1 MRSTL
6 SRPSAPRVRRER
18 VAWARELDGVQ
29 PLSKVLVVAATNRPD
44 LVDPALLR
52 PGRFD
57 ALLYVGLP
65 DLEGRLQILSIHTRA
80 TPLADDLDGLAART
94 PNFSGAELA
103 ALCRERQRWLL
114 LKCLSLSRSRSRPEP
129 QQPKQPK
136 QPSFHI
142 AISISYEDLVPY
154 MPISPN
160 YNMYRIMPIFPLMFT
175 VPGTVT
181 VTVPVPTVTLTL
193 PQERSKQQNPELGMP
208 KGRQRQNGLAEW
220 EYEMM
225 LLDNEV
231 DDRLW
236 DGAFDDG
243 WRIVPRA
250 CARGT
255 IRNTYVAPSGE
266 RLRSKTAAFAEH
278 EGTSLLHPDAA
289 SDSQIAP
296 TFPAAAVQGAH
307 EAGLVLHA
315 QQWAMRECGLQPR
328 HTSPSKPR

>member
-114 LKCLSLSRSRSRPEP
+114 LKCLSLSRSRSRPAAATE
-129 QQPKQPK
+129 
-136 QPSFHI
+136 
-142 AISISYEDLVPY
+142 AAETALVPHCY
-154 MPISPN
+154 IDIVRRS
-160 YNMYRIMPIFPLMFT
+160 
-175 VPGTVT
+175 GTVYAYIT
-181 VTVPVPTVTLTL
+181 QL
-193 PQERSKQQNPELGMP
+193 
-208 KGRQRQNGLAEW
+208 
-220 EYEMM
+220 
-225 LLDNEV
+225 
-231 DDRLW
+231 
-236 DGAFDDG
+236 
-243 WRIVPRA
+243 
-250 CARGT
+250 
-255 IRNTYVAPSGE
+255 
-266 RLRSKTAAFAEH
+266 
-278 EGTSLLHPDAA
+278 
-289 SDSQIAP
+289 
-296 TFPAAAVQGAH
+296 
-307 EAGLVLHA
+307 
-315 QQWAMRECGLQPR
+315 
-328 HTSPSKPR
+328 